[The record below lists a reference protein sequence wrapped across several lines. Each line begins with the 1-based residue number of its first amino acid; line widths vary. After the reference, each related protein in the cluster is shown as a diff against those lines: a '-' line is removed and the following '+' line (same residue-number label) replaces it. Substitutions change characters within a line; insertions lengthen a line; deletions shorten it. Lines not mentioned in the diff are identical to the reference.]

1 MWPWEDH
8 KLHGQSTHL
17 KILGGCWS
25 PAMEGTVLV
34 VGGTALMFIIGA
46 GKEMGGLR
54 AAVARYFRPG

>member
-1 MWPWEDH
+1 MASLP
-8 KLHGQSTHL
+8 HL

>member
-1 MWPWEDH
+1 M
-8 KLHGQSTHL
+8 
-17 KILGGCWS
+17 S

-54 AAVARYFRPG
+54 VAVARSPGQASVPWHLS